1 MCVPP
6 EHHHRPHPPAPPKNP
21 QKNKKLSKRNK
32 RKKPPETP
40 RNLPKEKNKKKDTI
54 HDPVCCC
61 SCCCGGCCCFPAA
74 LSLSLHLC
82 LFVSASSLVVSFALL
97 SSPSFPH
104 HPPPPLVLPFRP
116 SSFLG
121 RLAPRPAVPTASR
134 RPDARSCVFSYCGRR
149 AACFVSDLFFLQC
162 ADVIQLL
169 LFPMIAACHG
179 PSLRWHR
186 RLEICVVPSARS
198 DSFPSRGFSKGSA
211 SFRY

>member
-1 MCVPP
+1 MFSC
-6 EHHHRPHPPAPPKNP
+6 RPLT
-21 QKNKKLSKRNK
+21 LS
-32 RKKPPETP
+32 P
-40 RNLPKEKNKKKDTI
+40 
-54 HDPVCCC
+54 
-61 SCCCGGCCCFPAA
+61 
-74 LSLSLHLC
+74 SLSVCLC
-82 LFVSASSLVVSFALL
+82 FLSRRFFRFALFAFL
-97 SSPSFPH
+97 
-104 HPPPPLVLPFRP
+104 PPPPTSPLVLPFRP